1 MLPIYVR
8 MKLSA
13 VVVFTDEASMV
24 GEVGEYL
31 KE

>member
-1 MLPIYVR
+1 MVPIYVR
-8 MKLSA
+8 IKLSA
-13 VVVFTDEASMV
+13 VVVFTDEAAVV